1 MQKQQIT
8 TALTTDKGVIIHAGT
23 SGFTV
28 TAIREGDD
36 VETRIEYSEVVVDEM
51 REMVCVL
58 LCVLEDLESEAFVA
72 SCFGRYAQET
82 GKKFFTEGNGRKLV
96 MIRGR

>member
-1 MQKQQIT
+1 MSNIT
-8 TALTTDKGVIIHAGT
+8 TKLITPKGEIGHVGT

-28 TAIREGDD
+28 TATREGDN
-36 VETRIEYSEVVVDEM
+36 VETRIEYSDIATDEM

-58 LCVLEDLESEAFVA
+58 LCMLDDLQGEPFVA
-72 SCFGRYAQET
+72 SCFARYAQET
-82 GKKFFTEGNGRKLV
+82 GKRFMSEGNGRKLV